1 MPNFKSPLGNKQFT
15 GQPMREFDIPDE
27 SEQQY
32 PEMAPV
38 MRNRGPSM
46 HGTQFNGPVD
56 FNSIN
61 SIQQRLAQESVEDS
75 AEIERQIKEAKQARR
90 TGKER
95 ITDGAK
101 RRIEM
106 LVGMTRDTREVV
118 LENNTFILQTLR
130 SKEMRDAIMV
140 ASEYDGTVQF
150 PFELRRQ
157 LLARALVQVAGVDIM
172 QFIGSDTIEAKL
184 EMVDDLPEPL
194 LYRLYVEYGA
204 LVKDSGDKYA
214 IKSAEE
220 AQEVAEE
227 LKK

>member
-15 GQPMREFDIPDE
+15 GQPMREFDVPDE

-32 PEMAPV
+32 PEMNPV

-61 SIQQRLAQESVEDS
+61 SIQQRLAQESVEDT
-75 AEIERQIKEAKQARR
+75 AELERQIKEAKMARR
-90 TGKER
+90 MGKER
-95 ITDGAK
+95 ITEGAK

-130 SKEMRDAIMV
+130 SKEMRDAIMA
-140 ASEYDGTVQF
+140 ASEFDGTVQF

-157 LLARALVQVAGVDIM
+157 LLSRSLVQVAGVDIM
-172 QFIGSDTIEAKL
+172 QFIGSDTLEAKL

-194 LYRLYVEYGA
+194 LFRLYTEYGI
-204 LVKDSGDKYA
+204 LVKDSGDKYS

>member
-15 GQPMREFDIPDE
+15 GQPMREFDVPDE

-56 FNSIN
+56 FNSISN
-61 SIQQRLAQESVEDS
+61 MQQRLAQESVEDS
-75 AEIERQIKEAKQARR
+75 AEIERQIKEAKMARR
-90 TGKER
+90 LGKER
-95 ITDGAK
+95 ISEGAK

-118 LENNTFILQTLR
+118 LENNTFVLQVLR
-130 SKEMRDAIMV
+130 AKEMSAAILA
-140 ASEYDGTVQF
+140 ASEFDGTVQF

-157 LLARALVQVAGVDIM
+157 LLSRSLTQVAGVDIM
-172 QFIGSDTIEAKL
+172 QFIGTDSLEAKL

-194 LYRLYVEYGA
+194 LFRLYTEYGI
-204 LVKDSGDKYA
+204 LVRESGDKYA